1 MDDALVKVRHERSV
15 KDFPNIRLDDDE
27 YVEFAFS
34 RAKICLLGILG
45 SVAGGLIL
53 VLLAF
58 LFVLMQQEKLDEMG
72 RNFLFIV
79 LFALLASALLIGA
92 IALKVYN
99 GNKLII
105 TNKHAIQFVM
115 NSLVST
121 SVNIIDL
128 GSIEDAS
135 FRQDTIWQKMFNFG
149 TLRLSTVGD
158 ETTYTFKYSDI
169 APEDLKAITKLI
181 TNAKKIAKRGKKP
194 ATSDSDEETNG

>member
-105 TNKHAIQFVM
+105 TNKHAI
-115 NSLVST
+115 
-121 SVNIIDL
+121 
-128 GSIEDAS
+128 
-135 FRQDTIWQKMFNFG
+135 
-149 TLRLSTVGD
+149 
-158 ETTYTFKYSDI
+158 
-169 APEDLKAITKLI
+169 
-181 TNAKKIAKRGKKP
+181 
-194 ATSDSDEETNG
+194 

>member
-1 MDDALVKVRHERSV
+1 MDEALVKVRHERSV
-15 KDFPNIRLDDDE
+15 KDFPNVRLDEDE

-149 TLRLSTVGD
+149 TLRLSTIGD

-194 ATSDSDEETNG
+194 ATSDSDEGTNG

>member
-15 KDFPNIRLDDDE
+15 KDFPNVRLDDDE

-99 GNKLII
+99 GNRLII
-105 TNKHAIQFVM
+105 TNKHAIQFIM

-149 TLRLSTVGD
+149 TLRLSTIGD

-181 TNAKKIAKRGKKP
+181 TNAKKITKRGKKS
-194 ATSDSDEETNG
+194 ATSNSDEETNG

>member
-115 NSLVST
+115 NSLEST

>member
-45 SVAGGLIL
+45 SVAGGVIL

-181 TNAKKIAKRGKKP
+181 TNAKKIARRGKKP
-194 ATSDSDEETNG
+194 VTSDSDEETNG

>member
-1 MDDALVKVRHERSV
+1 MDEALVKVRHERSV

-105 TNKHAIQFVM
+105 TNKHAIQFIM